1 MSNPSEVSVVLLD
14 LDAIAPVDD
23 LSALPAD
30 DLAVASHIADGQRRR
45 RFLAARREVRITLAQ
60 IVGVPPA
67 ALPIQ
72 RGRNGKPM
80 IEGTPVHFS
89 VATRGAACAI
99 ATAPNHPV
107 GVEVARVPHQTPAPV
122 LGQLLPPSV
131 RSAVLAAEPA
141 EQPREFALWWCR
153 VEAAVRACGAG
164 LDEAAACLADAP
176 QEARVFGP
184 DLVAAVALANRAAV
198 LDVWWRVAALAG
210 AAR

>member
-1 MSNPSEVSVVLLD
+1 VIDPSELSVVLLD
-14 LDAIAPVDD
+14 LDAVAPVDD
-23 LSALPAD
+23 LSALPPE
-30 DLAVASHIADGQRRR
+30 DLAVASHITDGQRRR
-45 RFLAARREVRITLAQ
+45 RFLAARREVRLTLGQ

-67 ALPIQ
+67 AVPIR
-72 RGRNGKPM
+72 RGRNGKPLV
-80 IEGTPVHFS
+80 EGTPVHFS

-99 ATAPNHPV
+99 ATALNHPV
-107 GVEVARVPHQTPAPV
+107 GVEVARVPHETPAPV
-122 LGQLLPPSV
+122 LGQLLPPSA
-131 RSAVLAAEPA
+131 RSAVLAAEPD

-164 LDEAAACLADAP
+164 LDEAATCLDAAP

-184 DLVAAVALANRAAV
+184 DLVAAVALARRTPL